1 MENPTLEEL
10 DRLEY
15 ELEQQLLILEGRESY
30 AGFIHASDPDFLWN
44 WHHQAICE
52 HLDKVETGEITRLIV
67 TAPPR
72 HGKSE
77 TTTRKFPAY
86 IFGRRPDWKVM
97 VAAYGDGLAR
107 KFSRATQK
115 IMKSQRYSEIF
126 PHSHLVRR
134 SSFAGVQTRLTN
146 RDFEL
151 PHSTGIYICGGI
163 MAGLTG
169 EGADLLLIDDPFK
182 NRKQADSATYRER
195 IWEEYINVLRT
206 RVMPGGR
213 IVIITTRWHEDD
225 LVGRLLLQDAD
236 PTNRN
241 PEGWVILNLE
251 AIKETPAPYD
261 PRAIGEALWPDWYN
275 LQQLQTL
282 ESSMGTDFTALFQGR
297 PTDKKGNIV
306 LRDWFNR
313 YDSNALKLP
322 VVDFFID
329 CADEDKE
336 HNDRT
341 AIIAFVRHGNDVYL
355 THGAALRAKFP
366 DRVRWIIDTVKEK
379 GNPHQSRVWIE
390 PKSSG
395 IAIAQYLQ
403 ESTSLNVIKD
413 SHPQGS
419 KESRLKA
426 ISPRVESGRVWLPA
440 GAAWTVEFLNE
451 VCGFPKK
458 PHDDYVDCLVGA
470 VNKTI
475 GGVEFT
481 LSGSNYGDH

>member
-1 MENPTLEEL
+1 MVNPTPEEL
-10 DRLEY
+10 DRLEL
-15 ELEQQLLILEGRESY
+15 ELEHQLLTLEGRETY
-30 AGFIHASDPDFLWN
+30 AGFIHASDPSFLWN
-44 WHHQAICE
+44 WHHQVICE
-52 HLDKVETGEITRLIV
+52 HLDKVLTGEIPRLII

-86 IFGRRPDWKVM
+86 IFGREPDWMVM
-97 VAAYGDGLAR
+97 VAAYGDSLAR

-115 IMKSQRYSEIF
+115 IMKSQRYAELF
-126 PHSHLVRR
+126 PDSHLVRR

-151 PHSTGIYICGGI
+151 PHSKGLYLCGGI
-163 MAGLTG
+163 MSGLTG
-169 EGADLLLIDDPFK
+169 EGANLLLIDDPVK
-182 NRKQADSATYRER
+182 NRKQAESLTFRDRV
-195 IWEEYINVLRT
+195 WEEYTSVLRT

-213 IVIITTRWHEDD
+213 IVIITTRWNEDD
-225 LVGRLLLQDAD
+225 LVGRLEKQDKD
-236 PTNRN
+236 PTNRH
-241 PEGWVILNLE
+241 PENWVILNLE
-251 AIKETPAPYD
+251 AIKETPAPFD
-261 PRAIGEALWPDWYN
+261 PRELGDALWPAWYD
-275 LQQLQTL
+275 LPTLQTL
-282 ESSMGTDFTALFQGR
+282 EASLGVDFTALFQGR
-297 PTDKKGNIV
+297 PVDKRGNLV
-306 LRDWFNR
+306 LRDWFNK
-313 YDSNALKLP
+313 YDPNALKLP
-322 VVDFFID
+322 VVDFYID
-329 CADEDKE
+329 TADEDKA
-336 HNDRT
+336 HSDRT
-341 AIIAFVRHGNDVYL
+341 AILAFVRYGNDVYL

-366 DRVRWIIDTVKEK
+366 ERVRWIESIVKEK
-379 GNPHQSRVWIE
+379 GNPHRSRVWIE

-403 ESTSLNVIKD
+403 EQTTLNIIKD
-413 SHPQGS
+413 GHPQGS

-426 ISPRVESGRVWLPA
+426 ISPRVETGRVWIPD

-451 VCGFPKK
+451 VCGFPMK